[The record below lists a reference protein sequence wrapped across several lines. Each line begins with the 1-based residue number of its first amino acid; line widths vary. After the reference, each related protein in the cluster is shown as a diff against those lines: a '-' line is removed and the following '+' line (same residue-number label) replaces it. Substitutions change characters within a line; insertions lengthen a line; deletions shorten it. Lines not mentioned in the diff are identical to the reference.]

1 MSLNQKKKACIFP
14 GTFEVFHDG
23 HLNILKRALK
33 LFDFVYIVVAINNT
47 KTSSDLEKRYQKV
60 EEKIDSLSIKNVEV
74 IKWDSKISDF
84 AKIKTIYFIIRGI
97 RDVNDFK
104 FEKYIADIYKQE
116 WDKLEVVYF
125 FSEKKLENISSRKI
139 INLNKGKNDYEN

>member
-60 EEKIDSLSIKNVEV
+60 KEKIDSLSIKNVEV

>member
-1 MSLNQKKKACIFP
+1 MSLNQKKRACIFP

-23 HLNILKRALK
+23 HLSILKRALN

-47 KTSSDLEKRYQKV
+47 KTSSDLEKRYLKV
-60 EEKIDSLSIKNVEV
+60 KEKIDSLSIKNVEV

-125 FSEKKLENISSRKI
+125 FSEKNLENISSRKI